1 MSLPEMCGLA
11 IIVIYVSLIVIVI
24 QVGSKAKERKP

>member
-24 QVGSKAKERKP
+24 QVGSKKESK